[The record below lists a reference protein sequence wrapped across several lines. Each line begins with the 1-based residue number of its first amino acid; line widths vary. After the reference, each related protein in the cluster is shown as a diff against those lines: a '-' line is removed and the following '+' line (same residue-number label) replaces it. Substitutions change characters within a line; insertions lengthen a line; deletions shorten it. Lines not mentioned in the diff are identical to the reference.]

1 MDFIDIPGASGA
13 SYRFRLWP
21 EGGGHVPVA
30 GNFVV
35 VREAAFPVDVL
46 VIGVTGDLSQ
56 ARSAANAKGEDRLYT
71 RLNVARATREAEHDD
86 LVARYPKARVAVET
100 G

>member
-1 MDFIDIPGASGA
+1 MDFIDIAGASGA
-13 SYRFRLWP
+13 TYRFRIWP

-35 VREAAFPVDVL
+35 LRAAVVA
-46 VIGVTGDLSQ
+46 VEVVVVGVTGDLSR
-56 ARSAANAKGEDRLYT
+56 AEAVATAEGEDRVYT
-71 RLNVARATREAEHDD
+71 RLNVARATREAEHAD
-86 LVARYPKARVAVET
+86 LAAGYSKARVVVVT

>member
-1 MDFIDIPGASGA
+1 MDFIDIRGASGA
-13 SYRFRLWP
+13 SYRFRIWP

-35 VREAAFPVDVL
+35 VREAAFPMDVL
-46 VIGVTGDLSQ
+46 VIGVTGDLSR
-56 ARSAANAKGEDRLYT
+56 AASAAKREDRVYT

-86 LVARYPKARVAVET
+86 LAAGYPKAQVIVEK

>member
-1 MDFIDIPGASGA
+1 MDFIDISGASGA
-13 SYRFRLWP
+13 TYRFRIWP
-21 EGGGHVPVA
+21 EGGGHLPVA

-35 VREAAFPVDVL
+35 VREARYPVDVV
-46 VIGVTGDLSQ
+46 VIGVTNDLSR
-56 ARSAANAKGEDRLYT
+56 AWSAAAAKDEDRVYT

-86 LVARYPKARVAVET
+86 MVARSPKARVIVEK

>member
-1 MDFIDIPGASGA
+1 MDFIDVSGASGA
-13 SYRFRLWP
+13 TYRFRAWP
-21 EGGGHVPVA
+21 DSRSHVPVA

-35 VREAAFPVDVL
+35 IGETRFPVNVL

-56 ARSAANAKGEDRLYT
+56 ARSAAGAKGGERVYT

-86 LVARYPKARVAVET
+86 LVAHHSKARVVVET